1 MARLIDTSV
10 FIELERAD
18 QPLSALEASI
28 PGESVALAAM
38 TASELLAGVYRAV
51 PSKRRG
57 SREAFVETILEQFPI
72 LAFDLDGARTY
83 ARLLAELTVAGRLIG
98 LSDLLIAATALT
110 YGYEVLIHNIRDFQR
125 VPGLVVRQPDW

>member
-57 SREAFVETILEQFPI
+57 RREAFVETILEQFPI
-72 LAFDLDGARTY
+72 LAFDLDVARTY

>member
-110 YGYEVLIHNIRDFQR
+110 YGYEVLTHNIRDFQR
-125 VPGLVVRQPDW
+125 VPRLVVRQPDW